1 MTENLQSLKYAFL
14 DNIETNKQNDD
25 VYDFDFGKK
34 QILFFTL
41 LPFQV
46 FKIERSIWLVWNE

>member
-1 MTENLQSLKYAFL
+1 MYGITENLQSLKYAFL

-46 FKIERSIWLVWNE
+46 FKIERSI